1 MYSLRMNSKFKNAY
15 FRLPNKILLLQ
26 EFNQLD
32 LCNILWN
39 ATKRIYKFKIKDKM
53 LIFTVARQKESM
65 YFPPF
70 AAKTHC

>member
-1 MYSLRMNSKFKNAY
+1 MNSEFKNAY

-32 LCNILWN
+32 LSNILWN

-53 LIFTVARQKESM
+53 L
-65 YFPPF
+65 YF
-70 AAKTHC
+70 HCCQAEREHVFSSFCC